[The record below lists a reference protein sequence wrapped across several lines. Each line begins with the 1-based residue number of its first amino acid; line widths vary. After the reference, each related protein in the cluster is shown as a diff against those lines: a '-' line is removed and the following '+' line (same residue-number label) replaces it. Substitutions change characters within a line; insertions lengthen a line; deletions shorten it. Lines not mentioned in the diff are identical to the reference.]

1 MLVLKKAIIKS
12 SVFILL
18 ISLVL
23 SLLNPIFVLKLE
35 HRRKLYQGLYRDTDA
50 TFDVLL
56 LGSSH
61 MHSGINPNVLWNKY
75 GITSFN
81 YGTGGQPINV
91 TYYLL
96 KEAVK
101 KHKDPIVVVDLYY
114 LGYVETY
121 GKSGYIRYVLD
132 SMKTS
137 MNKVEAVINTT
148 PKSYWITYVFPFLR
162 FHTRWKEL
170 NKDDF
175 YYDYDLNYYSKGFA
189 ATQDMYGNDNKSNPF
204 VSGNAEL
211 PPESK
216 EYLMKIIELS
226 KQEGFKLVFI
236 NVPYDSTVTDASPSF
251 VKDSPRM
258 FNTVSEIAEENNI
271 PFIDYNK
278 KLDELGFDFKSD
290 MSNADHMN
298 TWGAEKV
305 STLLGSYLAHN
316 YDLTDH
322 RSDPKYTQWNRDYD
336 YYVQEEALPALR
348 AAKYVEDY
356 ISLAQNKNYVLI
368 ALSDNYA
375 SISKDSALME
385 SLRKFGLKLDENSTD
400 NHYMAVINS
409 NNVESEE
416 YGESKLSKKLTFENN
431 AVLDATTST
440 SNNAM
445 PGLVFSGKDYS
456 NRYHGFNLVVF
467 DKVLSTVIDSVYLED
482 NYKIKR

>member
-1 MLVLKKAIIKS
+1 MLKKAIIKS
-12 SVFILL
+12 SALILIIAL
-18 ISLVL
+18 IL

-35 HRRKLYQGLYRDTDA
+35 HRRKLYQGFYKDTEA
-50 TFDVLL
+50 PFDVVL

-61 MHSGINPNVLWNKY
+61 MHSGINPNVLWDKY

-96 KEAVK
+96 KELLK
-101 KHKDPIVVVDLYY
+101 KHKNPIVVVDLYY
-114 LGYVETY
+114 LGYIEAY

-137 MNKVEAVINTT
+137 KNKIDAVINCT

-175 YYDYDLNYYSKGFA
+175 YYDYELNYYSKGFA
-189 ATQDMYGNDNKSNPF
+189 ATQDMYGQDNKSNPF
-204 VSGNAEL
+204 VSGNADL
-211 PPESK
+211 PPKSK

-226 KQEGFKLVFI
+226 REMGFKLVFI

-251 VKDSPRM
+251 VDDSPRM
-258 FNTVSEIAEENNI
+258 FNTVSEIAAENNI

-298 TWGAEKV
+298 LWGSEKV
-305 STLLGSYLAHN
+305 STLLGKYLTEN
-316 YDLTDH
+316 YNLTDH
-322 RSDPKYTQWNRDYD
+322 RNDKNYADWNDGYN
-336 YYVQEEALPALR
+336 YFVQEEAITKLR
-348 AAKYVEDY
+348 AAKYVKDY

-368 ALSDNYA
+368 ALSDNYR
-375 SISKDSALME
+375 SLSGDPALTE
-385 SLRKFGLKLDENSTD
+385 SLRQLGLKLEKKNTED
-400 NHYMAVINS
+400 HYMAVINGG
-409 NNVESEE
+409 NVESEA
-416 YGESKLSKKLTFENN
+416 YGTSKLDKTFTFENN
-431 AVLDATTST
+431 VKLNATTST
-440 SNNAM
+440 SDNNK
-445 PGLVFSGKDYS
+445 PGLIFNNKNYS
-456 NRYHGFNLVVF
+456 NRYHGFNLVIY
-467 DKVLSTVIDSVYLED
+467 DKILGTVIDSVYFED
-482 NYKIKR
+482 NYKITR